1 LVGVADRPTA
11 VVVGAGVIGAATA
24 LALARDGWGVTLLER
39 TTPGHAAASSG
50 GESRLLRFSHGANR
64 WYTELAW
71 RARDGWRDVER
82 EYGRQVLAETGL
94 VWFARDADGWEA
106 ESQRVLTDVGVPVE
120 RLPSDRVADL
130 YPSVRT
136 DDLVFGLWEPH
147 AGVLRAAL
155 GTRALAELA
164 VRAGATLWAGADAR
178 PDGTAVRMDDRT
190 LHADRI
196 VWACG
201 PWLGPLFP
209 GRLELSVT
217 QQDTCWFAASAA
229 WRADRVPAWVD
240 FVGAAYGTGDLDGHG
255 FKCSTDR
262 QGPPFDPDRDD
273 RLPRPEHLVA
283 SRDILA
289 HRFPALAGA
298 PLQGTRTC
306 QYATTIDTG
315 FLIAPLDADHVV
327 WVAGGGSGHAFKH
340 GPALGSYVAEAV
352 AGRRPPDERFG
363 VSARTPAGSLRTAGH
378 RGDGGRA
385 G

>member
-1 LVGVADRPTA
+1 MTERPGA
-11 VVVGAGVIGAATA
+11 IVVGAGVIGAATA
-24 LALARDGWGVTLLER
+24 LALARDGWAVTLLER
-39 TTPGHAAASSG
+39 ATPGHAGASSG
-50 GESRLLRFSHGANR
+50 GESRLLRSSHGENR

-82 EYGRQVLAETGL
+82 ESGREVFAETGL

-106 ESQRVLTDVGVPVE
+106 DSARVLTEVGVPVE
-120 RLPSDRVADL
+120 RLAPDRVAEL

-136 DDLVFGLWEPH
+136 DDLAFGLWEPH
-147 AGVLRAAL
+147 AGVLRAARA
-155 GTRALAELA
+155 TRALADLA
-164 VRAGATLWAGADAR
+164 VRAGATLRVGADAR
-178 PDGTAVRMDDRT
+178 PDGTAVRLGSDVLR
-190 LHADRI
+190 ADRV

-209 GRLELSVT
+209 GRLALTVT
-217 QQDTCWFAASAA
+217 QQDTCWFSAAAA

-273 RLPRPEHLVA
+273 RLPRPEHLDA
-283 SRDILA
+283 ARDLLA
-289 HRFPALAGA
+289 HRFPGLAGA

-306 QYATTIDTG
+306 QYATTVDTE
-315 FLIAPLDADHVV
+315 FLIAPLDDDHGV

-340 GPALGSYVAEAV
+340 GPALGAYVAEVV
-352 AGRRPPDERFG
+352 AGTRPPDPRFG
-363 VSARTPAGSLRTAGH
+363 VSARTPSGSLRTAGH
-378 RGDGGRA
+378 RGDDGRTQ
-385 G
+385 